1 MPGFMKIEDPT
12 ETEQRWKEIDAWG
25 HRLAGKKGEV
35 DVEIGEWLMAARK
48 EEVHRRFAYG
58 SLHEYAERRIGLEPH
73 SIGERLRV
81 AEALVGLPQLREAL
95 RQGKHCWSAI
105 RELTRVVVPETEET
119 WLEAT
124 DGMRAQDV
132 GRMVSGRRPGQL
144 PDDPAD
150 PAERP
155 HVLRF
160 EVSAESFALFRE
172 AVEALRRQV
181 DPHLSEEQVL
191 AEMARRVLGGPQDL
205 GRSPYQVAL
214 TRCRDCER
222 AWMRAKGEQVEV
234 GPALIGRA
242 ECDGQQIGAIDG
254 PGEDE
259 EQSHVGQ
266 TTSGSRSGR
275 PERKTERA
283 TQTIPPAVRR
293 LVMRRDGGR
302 CKVPGCKSSVW
313 LEVHHLWLRED
324 GGDHDPSRLSVLCG
338 AHHDLIHRGHLLV
351 EGASIK
357 DIVFRHAD
365 GTVYGKTPDTEKIA
379 VYELAFGGLRKMG
392 FKQTE
397 TKRFLARVRSQ
408 LGAGA
413 SLEEVVR
420 LALGF
425 AAEGSSTV
433 SRPSTLHPSSAMM

>member
-25 HRLAGKKGEV
+25 HRLAGKKGEM

-81 AEALVGLPQLREAL
+81 AEALVGLPLLREAL

-150 PAERP
+150 PAQRP

-172 AVEALRRQV
+172 ALRRGNAAQ
-181 DPHLSEEQVL
+181 
-191 AEMARRVLGGPQDL
+191 AGGPAPVRGAGSGGD
-205 GRSPYQVAL
+205 
-214 TRCRDCER
+214 
-222 AWMRAKGEQVEV
+222 
-234 GPALIGRA
+234 GPA
-242 ECDGQQIGAIDG
+242 GARWTAG
-254 PGEDE
+254 PWT
-259 EQSHVGQ
+259 QSL
-266 TTSGSRSGR
+266 SGGAD
-275 PERKTERA
+275 P
-283 TQTIPPAVRR
+283 
-293 LVMRRDGGR
+293 
-302 CKVPGCKSSVW
+302 VPGLRASV
-313 LEVHHLWLRED
+313 D
-324 GGDHDPSRLSVLCG
+324 
-338 AHHDLIHRGHLLV
+338 
-351 EGASIK
+351 EGQ
-357 DIVFRHAD
+357 
-365 GTVYGKTPDTEKIA
+365 G
-379 VYELAFGGLRKMG
+379 
-392 FKQTE
+392 
-397 TKRFLARVRSQ
+397 
-408 LGAGA
+408 
-413 SLEEVVR
+413 
-420 LALGF
+420 
-425 AAEGSSTV
+425 
-433 SRPSTLHPSSAMM
+433 